1 MKWPSFVAL
10 VLCISGG
17 TLTLVQLSRRWTT
30 PSSWAHT
37 FKSRY
42 PIVAG
47 LAMEKG
53 VEEVVTMTTIIV
65 EVETETMTDGM
76 RGAVDMTT
84 DTIATTTDMIV
95 IVIATDIHPTT
106 ITTGGVETVTMVIVI
121 VTVTTVMT
129 VTVVEEV
136 KGMIVITITT
146 PHLQEGPG
154 HQSTLTVV
162 MITEIMIMA
171 VADTA
176 EVIVKG
182 FKVLHT

>member
-1 MKWPSFVAL
+1 
-10 VLCISGG
+10 
-17 TLTLVQLSRRWTT
+17 
-30 PSSWAHT
+30 
-37 FKSRY
+37 
-42 PIVAG
+42 
-47 LAMEKG
+47 
-53 VEEVVTMTTIIV
+53 
-65 EVETETMTDGM
+65 M

-154 HQSTLTVV
+154 HQSTLTGMVWYLL
-162 MITEIMIMA
+162 I
-171 VADTA
+171 
-176 EVIVKG
+176 KC
-182 FKVLHT
+182 L